1 MTAAQFEELTPA
13 EAEDLLRTRLRRF
26 LDAGADPSGALLLA
40 AQVDI
45 GIEPVLELLAQG
57 CPATLALRIL
67 L

>member
-1 MTAAQFEELTPA
+1 MTAAQFEQLTPE
-13 EAEDLLRTRLRRF
+13 EAEDLLRWRLRRL
-26 LDAGADPSGALLLA
+26 LDAGAEPAGALLLA

-45 GIEPVLELLAQG
+45 GVDAALALLAQG